1 MDVKSP
7 NDTSMQE
14 EGNSQEAHSLHPR
27 DLVSMLFG
35 TGLFLKVQNVQS
47 SAICGSVHWFSII
60 SWEAALS
67 SPRGTAVG

>member
-7 NDTSMQE
+7 NDTSMQK

-47 SAICGSVHWFSII
+47 SAICGFC
-60 SWEAALS
+60 ALVFHHLMGGCS
-67 SPRGTAVG
+67 Q